1 MPHQQFDGPGCKLLG
16 MSQEKSAQQRLTWSE
31 LPTALQLWVEDTL
44 GSPVVSADSQA
55 GGFSLGTADR
65 LITENGRRAFLKAVS
80 AKEHP
85 GTADLHRQEA
95 KVSAAF
101 TQDAP
106 VAGFIGFTE
115 YKSKDE
121 DTWVALLLA
130 DIEGRHPSS
139 PWQPSELKAVFAALD
154 ALRDL
159 DVDSALELESAA
171 ESVGPEL
178 KFWHRLAEGVNL
190 DDLQY
195 VKDTPYYRDLVDLL
209 PLVNKG
215 AADFATEVDEQVAA
229 HLDGTEYVHTDLRA
243 DNILLTSDGQAILVD
258 WPWANKGNAD
268 LDLGLIA
275 VDALIQDDQLTERQV
290 LELMPAHR
298 RPSLEFLH
306 GCVVALAGY
315 YLYALTQQPS
325 ASTNSSLIEMRAHR
339 ALALLQRLFG

>member
-1 MPHQQFDGPGCKLLG
+1 M
-16 MSQEKSAQQRLTWSE
+16 
-31 LPTALQLWVEDTL
+31 
-44 GSPVVSADSQA
+44 
-55 GGFSLGTADR
+55 
-65 LITENGRRAFLKAVS
+65 
-80 AKEHP
+80 
-85 GTADLHRQEA
+85 
-95 KVSAAF
+95 
-101 TQDAP
+101 
-106 VAGFIGFTE
+106 
-115 YKSKDE
+115 
-121 DTWVALLLA
+121 
-130 DIEGRHPSS
+130 
-139 PWQPSELKAVFAALD
+139 
-154 ALRDL
+154 
-159 DVDSALELESAA
+159 
-171 ESVGPEL
+171 GPEL